1 MDPPTLDVTGVTTM
15 AKAHAHLA
23 AITHARVSTRTH
35 VYTPPYTFTDRRHF
49 THRHHE
55 TYTAEGMK
63 TAVVPSVHTR
73 RDTISSSRRRW
84 RCSRGCSRVTAGSFI
99 GIVARHES
107 SRPLVSP
114 ASSCILIRTPLA
126 SSLALQLLARH
137 TLQSL
142 RMSKHS
148 ARATYV
154 QPVRTWFGF
163 ESCKRRMENIVL
175 NIWWYFDKWN
185 GTRFTYVLSYNHG
198 KTSISH
204 SYKINYSC

>member
-1 MDPPTLDVTGVTTM
+1 ML
-15 AKAHAHLA
+15 
-23 AITHARVSTRTH
+23 
-35 VYTPPYTFTDRRHF
+35 PYTLTDRKHF

-63 TAVVPSVHTR
+63 TVVEPSVHTR

-84 RCSRGCSRVTAGSFI
+84 RCSGGCSRVTAGSFT

-107 SRPLVSP
+107 PLP
-114 ASSCILIRTPLA
+114 RELPQIHPT
-126 SSLALQLLARH
+126 SSLALQLLTRH

-154 QPVRTWFGF
+154 QPVHTWFGYLRAVSVEWEYCS
-163 ESCKRRMENIVL
+163 ESSMWR
-175 NIWWYFDKWN
+175 YFDKWN
-185 GTRFTYVLSYNHG
+185 DTRFTCIVQNHG
-198 KTSISH
+198 KTSILH
-204 SYKINYSC
+204 IKLTIQRLIKIFSYYFPCLNALRNQKYQIF